1 MTRRALPLMLV
12 LIAFVLALSAC
23 GGGSTASSTTPATTG
38 GGGAGGGSTVKISAD
53 PSGALKDEQTD
64 VSATAGSISIYFT
77 NMSSLPHDVTIE
89 GNGASG
95 ATDQITDS
103 TTSTTVDLEPGTY
116 TFFCSVDGHRAAGM
130 EGTLTVHYQVTD
142 CYLASVLIDLQHLGR
157 SRVIASYLIPGDE

>member
-1 MTRRALPLMLV
+1 MTRRVLPLALV
-12 LIAFVLALSAC
+12 LAAFVLALSAC
-23 GGGSTASSTTPATTG
+23 GGGSSSSSTTPATTG
-38 GGGAGGGSTVKISAD
+38 GGGGGGGSTVKISAD
-53 PSGALKDEQTD
+53 PSGALKYEQTD
-64 VSATAGSISIYFT
+64 VSATAGSITIDFT

-130 EGTLTVHYQVTD
+130 EGTLTVK
-142 CYLASVLIDLQHLGR
+142 
-157 SRVIASYLIPGDE
+157 

>member
-23 GGGSTASSTTPATTG
+23 GGGSSSSSTTPATTG
-38 GGGAGGGSTVKISAD
+38 GGAAEGGSTVKISAD
-53 PSGALKDEQTD
+53 PSGALKYEQTD
-64 VSATAGSISIYFT
+64 VSATAGSITIDFT

-130 EGTLTVHYQVTD
+130 EGTLTVN
-142 CYLASVLIDLQHLGR
+142 
-157 SRVIASYLIPGDE
+157 

>member
-1 MTRRALPLMLV
+1 MTRRALPLVLV
-12 LIAFVLALSAC
+12 LAAFVLALSAC
-23 GGGSTASSTTPATTG
+23 GGGSSSSSTTPATTG
-38 GGGAGGGSTVKISAD
+38 GGGGGGGSTVQISAD
-53 PSGALKDEQTD
+53 PSGALKYEQTD
-64 VSATAGSISIYFT
+64 VSATAGSITIDFT

-130 EGTLTVHYQVTD
+130 EGTLTVN
-142 CYLASVLIDLQHLGR
+142 
-157 SRVIASYLIPGDE
+157 

>member
-23 GGGSTASSTTPATTG
+23 GGGSSSSSTTPATTG

-53 PSGALKDEQTD
+53 PSGALKYEQTD
-64 VSATAGSISIYFT
+64 VSATAGSITIDFT

-95 ATDQITDS
+95 ATDEITNS

-130 EGTLTVHYQVTD
+130 EGTLTVN
-142 CYLASVLIDLQHLGR
+142 
-157 SRVIASYLIPGDE
+157 

>member
-1 MTRRALPLMLV
+1 MTRRVLPLVFV
-12 LIAFVLALSAC
+12 LAAFVLALAAC
-23 GGGSTASSTTPATTG
+23 GGGSSSSSTTPATTG
-38 GGGAGGGSTVKISAD
+38 GGGGGGGSTVKISAD
-53 PSGALKDEQTD
+53 PSGALKYEQTD
-64 VSATAGSISIYFT
+64 VSATAGSITIDFT

-130 EGTLTVHYQVTD
+130 EGTLTVK
-142 CYLASVLIDLQHLGR
+142 
-157 SRVIASYLIPGDE
+157 